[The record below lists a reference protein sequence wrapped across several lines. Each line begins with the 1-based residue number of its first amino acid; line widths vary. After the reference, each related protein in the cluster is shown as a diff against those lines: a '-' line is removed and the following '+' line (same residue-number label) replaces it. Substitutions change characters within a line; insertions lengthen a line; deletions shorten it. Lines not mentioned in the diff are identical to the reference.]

1 MCLKIASGNGN
12 NSGVIHPKKM
22 KPHLG
27 ALAIFH
33 KSRGLD
39 NFSVKLKRNMLMVQ
53 RKLSKEI
60 KIGFEK
66 KIGKCDPIG
75 E

>member
-1 MCLKIASGNGN
+1 MSWPIFGGFQKI
-12 NSGVIHPKKM
+12 

-60 KIGFEK
+60 KIGF
-66 KIGKCDPIG
+66 GKCDPIG